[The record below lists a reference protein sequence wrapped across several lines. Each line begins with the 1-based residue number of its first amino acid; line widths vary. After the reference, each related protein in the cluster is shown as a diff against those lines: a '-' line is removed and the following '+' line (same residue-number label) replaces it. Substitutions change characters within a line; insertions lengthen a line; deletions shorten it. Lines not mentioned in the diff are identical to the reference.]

1 LNPGLVRRLQEHR
14 RWNGPVTEWQLR
26 GHETSLLESARAAGY
41 GRTIGDIELLA
52 ILQHHSAATRLL
64 DVSSDPMVALWFAVE
79 NQSLSDKDGA
89 LFAINVSN
97 AEVISGNEKR
107 LWSEILDSMKP
118 NAIGFYEPPGAD
130 ERIKVQRG
138 RFVFSE
144 LAGDEPRELSLP
156 IDLKNW
162 DPARRERFFDQA
174 RGSGR
179 PVPPS
184 IDRAPEKRTVGN
196 STTSRAPL
204 LMQCANGLI
213 CY

>member
-1 LNPGLVRRLQEHR
+1 
-14 RWNGPVTEWQLR
+14 
-26 GHETSLLESARAAGY
+26 
-41 GRTIGDIELLA
+41 
-52 ILQHHSAATRLL
+52 
-64 DVSSDPMVALWFAVE
+64 MVALWFAVE